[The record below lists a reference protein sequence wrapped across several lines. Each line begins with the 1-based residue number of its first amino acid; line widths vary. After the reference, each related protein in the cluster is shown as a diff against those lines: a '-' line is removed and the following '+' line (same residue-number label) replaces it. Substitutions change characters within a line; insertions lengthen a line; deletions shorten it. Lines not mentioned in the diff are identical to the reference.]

1 MTLWRM
7 FMNASANINFVKY
20 RPFAALF
27 SLILM
32 SAFFITAWYKY
43 STTGQVFNYSVDFTG
58 GSQVLLQF
66 SSKPQMD
73 QIRSIFSQQGWEN
86 VVLREFSGKNEVL
99 VRVKEFANDAKG
111 LGERMRYAIAQ
122 AIPGENV
129 RLLQSE
135 GVGPS
140 VGETLRKKSVYA
152 VLLSLILL
160 LCYIAIR
167 FWSFGFAV
175 GAVIALFHD
184 AIIMIAAFMF
194 FGKEISIN
202 VIGAILAVLGYSI
215 NDTIVI
221 FSKIRDNMKKNGSG
235 MSLNQIVD
243 ISLNQTL
250 KRTMLTSLSTA
261 LTVGSIFFFGGEA
274 LQGFSFA
281 MLIGIVFGTYSSV
294 YIASPIMMLFF
305 GFSKNK

>member
-1 MTLWRM
+1 
-7 FMNASANINFVKY
+7 MNASANINFVKY

-43 STTGQVFNYSVDFTG
+43 STAGQVFNYSVDFTG

-66 SSKPQMD
+66 SSKPQID

-129 RLLQSE
+129 KLLQSE

-250 KRTMLTSLSTA
+250 KRTVLTSLSTA

>member
-1 MTLWRM
+1 
-7 FMNASANINFVKY
+7 MNASVHINFVKY

-32 SAFFITAWYKY
+32 GAFFMTAWYKY
-43 STTGQVFNYSVDFTG
+43 SSTGQVFDYSVDFTG
-58 GSQVLLQF
+58 GTQVLLQF
-66 SSKPQMD
+66 SSKPEID
-73 QIRSIFSQQGWEN
+73 VVRSVFAQHGWGN
-86 VVLREFSGKNEVL
+86 VILREFSGKNEVL
-99 VRVKEFANDAKG
+99 IRVKEFSNDAKG
-111 LGERMRYAIAQ
+111 LGERMRHALVQ
-122 AIPGENV
+122 AMSGQEI

-140 VGETLRKKSVYA
+140 VGESLRKKSVYA
-152 VLLSLILL
+152 VLLSLVLL
-160 LCYIAIR
+160 LIYIAVR
-167 FWSFGFAV
+167 FWSLGFAV

-221 FSKIRDNMKKNGSG
+221 FSKIRENMRKNSSG
-235 MSLNQIVD
+235 MSLNQIVGL
-243 ISLNQTL
+243 SLNQTL
-250 KRTMLTSLSTA
+250 RRTMLTSLSTA
-261 LTVGSIFFFGGEA
+261 LTVGSIFFLGGEA
-274 LQGFSFA
+274 LHGFSFA
-281 MLIGIVFGTYSSV
+281 MLVGIIFGTYSSI

-305 GFSKNK
+305 GSSKSK

>member
-1 MTLWRM
+1 
-7 FMNASANINFVKY
+7 MNASANINFVKY

>member
-1 MTLWRM
+1 
-7 FMNASANINFVKY
+7 MNASAHINFVKY

-27 SLILM
+27 SLVLL
-32 SAFFITAWYKY
+32 SAFFVTAWYKY
-43 STTGQVFNYSVDFTG
+43 STTGQVFDYSVDFTG

-66 SSKPQMD
+66 SATPEVD
-73 QIRSIFSQQGWEN
+73 AIRSIFAQYGWNN

-99 VRVKEFANDAKG
+99 VRVKEFSNDAKG
-111 LGERMRYAIAQ
+111 LGERMRQ
-122 AIPGENV
+122 ALVQAMPGQDIKI
-129 RLLQSE
+129 LQSE

-140 VGETLRKKSVYA
+140 VGEALRRKSVYA

-160 LCYIAIR
+160 LFYIAVR
-167 FWSFGFAV
+167 FWSFGFAI
-175 GAVIALFHD
+175 GAVVALFHD

-221 FSKIRDNMKKNGSG
+221 FSKIRENMKKNSSG
-235 MSLNQIVD
+235 MSLNQVVD
-243 ISLNQTL
+243 MSLNQTL
-250 KRTMLTSLSTA
+250 KRTMLTSFSTA
-261 LTVGSIFFFGGEA
+261 LTVGSIFVLGGEA
-274 LQGFSFA
+274 LHGFSFA
-281 MLIGIVFGTYSSV
+281 MLVGVIFGTYSSI

-305 GFSKNK
+305 ASSKNK